1 MNPRL
6 VLITG
11 GSRGIGFETAKKFL
25 ALGDRVALLARDPAI
40 LDRAVRPLID
50 QYGAARVQAIPFDV
64 SNADGIP
71 AVFNSIQKHFG
82 TSPDILVN
90 NAAIGERIELFTVQ
104 PADFD
109 RVMNVNVRAV
119 FFFSQEFARH
129 LKARGEPGVIVNLS
143 SLGGIRG
150 TEKFP
155 GMTPYTTSKF
165 AVVGLTEA
173 FASELKSCGIR
184 VNAIAPGAVN
194 TEMLKKAAPDLRT
207 ETEPSDIA
215 DLIVWICDRSSR
227 TVSGSVLEVFSNLT

>member
-6 VLITG
+6 ALITG

-25 ALGDRVALLARDPAI
+25 ETGDRVVLLARDPMI
-40 LDRAVRPLID
+40 LERAARPLIEK
-50 QYGAARVQAIPFDV
+50 YGSERVQSLPFDV
-64 SNADGIP
+64 SNAEGVP
-71 AVFNSIQKHFG
+71 AIFDSIEKHFG

-90 NAAIGERIELFTVQ
+90 NAAIGERAELFSVK

-109 RVMNVNVRAV
+109 RVMDVNVRAV
-119 FFFSQEFARH
+119 FFFSQEFARR
-129 LKARGEPGVIVNLS
+129 LKSRNAPGAIVNLS

-150 TEKFP
+150 TDKFP

-173 FASELKSCGIR
+173 FASELKSSGIR